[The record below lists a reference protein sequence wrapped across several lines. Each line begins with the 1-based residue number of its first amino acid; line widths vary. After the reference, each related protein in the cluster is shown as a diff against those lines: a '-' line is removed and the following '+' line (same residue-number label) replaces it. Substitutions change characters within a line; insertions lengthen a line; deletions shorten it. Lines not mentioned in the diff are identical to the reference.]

1 MPDTRFVAT
10 APIDSVAI
18 DILEEVAPVEISPA
32 ADQETIVGL
41 LAGTI
46 GLVCRGQTQIT
57 RRIIDA
63 GKDLRVLGRPG
74 VGYDS
79 VDVGA
84 ATARGIPLV
93 YAPVGGFAV
102 AEGALAL
109 LLALVK
115 HVPLGDEIVKTGR
128 WSRRYEFHTGDMTEH
143 TLGIVGLGRIGL
155 RLAELARPFDMKLL
169 GFDPYV
175 DEERVRGLGIEP
187 VGLDELLRRSDYVS
201 LHVALSDETRG
212 LINRERVRGM
222 KSGAILINAARGGV
236 IESLDVI
243 ADALESGRLG
253 GAGLDVFPDEPP
265 DHTHR
270 IFRHPRCL
278 CSPHMTGLS
287 ELAMERIFRSM
298 AGDMVAVV
306 QGRRPRYCVNP
317 EVFG

>member
-1 MPDTRFVAT
+1 M
-10 APIDSVAI
+10 
-18 DILEEVAPVEISPA
+18 
-32 ADQETIVGL
+32 
-41 LAGTI
+41 
-46 GLVCRGQTQIT
+46 
-57 RRIIDA
+57 
-63 GKDLRVLGRPG
+63 
-74 VGYDS
+74 
-79 VDVGA
+79 
-84 ATARGIPLV
+84 
-93 YAPVGGFAV
+93 
-102 AEGALAL
+102 
-109 LLALVK
+109 
-115 HVPLGDEIVKTGR
+115 
-128 WSRRYEFHTGDMTEH
+128 
-143 TLGIVGLGRIGL
+143 
-155 RLAELARPFDMKLL
+155 
-169 GFDPYV
+169 
-175 DEERVRGLGIEP
+175 
-187 VGLDELLRRSDYVS
+187 GLDELLRRSDYVS